1 MEMHTKAWIP
11 MGQKEVNWLTKLFQN
26 LFFFTRKCPV
36 NKEIIVVLF
45 YKNNRYIHD
54 YANYS
59 AIELVLCNEISSR
72 A

>member
-1 MEMHTKAWIP
+1 
-11 MGQKEVNWLTKLFQN
+11 MGRNEVNWLTKLFQKKKI
-26 LFFFTRKCPV
+26 FTRKCLV

-59 AIELVLCNEISSR
+59 AIELVFCNEISSR